1 MTERHRR
8 RHAGFAGQDLPPIL
22 RGEQAEVE
30 QLDVEAALAL
40 DHALGDLDQP
50 EGLRHLAGTG
60 LVAARGTVHQQDA

>member
-8 RHAGFAGQDLPPIL
+8 RHAGLAGQDLPAVL

-30 QLDVEAALAL
+30 QLDLEAALAP

-50 EGLRHLAGTG
+50 EGL
-60 LVAARGTVHQQDA
+60 